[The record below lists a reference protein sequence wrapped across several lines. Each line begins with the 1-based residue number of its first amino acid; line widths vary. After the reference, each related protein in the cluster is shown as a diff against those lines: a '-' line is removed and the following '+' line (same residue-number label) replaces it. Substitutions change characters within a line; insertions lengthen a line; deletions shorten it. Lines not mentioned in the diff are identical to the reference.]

1 MRFPWGQGRGQQR
14 AQSAPLGL
22 ILVLSLVI
30 VGSSVVVS
38 LGATALVDTEARL
51 DVSRAETGMTQLDSQ
66 AALVALGNADSQRV
80 SLVGTDRSTYRIDD
94 TAGRMTVNITNHS
107 ASPPTTVTLMDER
120 LGAVVYENGNQEV
133 AYQGG
138 GVWRRSDSGSVMV
151 SPPEFYYR
159 DATLTLPLI
168 TVRGDRSLGSRASIS
183 KDGTTQVYP
192 DQAAGN
198 INPLDTGTVN
208 ITVQSEYYRS
218 WGRYFEERTD
228 GDAYYDHENDSVTT
242 TLVVPTGPREVTS
255 AVAATS
261 AGGQITLSGSGTDP
275 ARTDSYNSSVGD
287 YSTSRGS
294 FGTITTA
301 GDVYVKG
308 NSEVDGSV
316 RSGDRVEVKG
326 SGVVTRD
333 VEYSTTKHIK
343 GTVNGDVRQISGVEG
358 AGAIDGL
365 VNRRVANASDT
376 NDNGAT
382 SSISG
387 NQLDSGDQTLG
398 AGTYYLED
406 LTLSG
411 ETLTINTGGDDVTI
425 AVRDYVYIENNGQ
438 IKVNG
443 GGKVRLYVKGEATSA
458 SGHHF
463 HIYRT
468 GDVNIDNANNS
479 KQFWVYGQSDFD
491 AVIEGDTDTPQFE
504 GVIYAPAGGVGASSV
519 SLKKA
524 ELYGGLVAGSVTV
537 DNGGL
542 VHYDRAL
549 RNERAVPKNTNIIRL
564 TYLHVSKNRINVTS
578 G

>member
-1 MRFPWGQGRGQQR
+1 MGSAGLSLGTRG
-14 AQSAPLGL
+14 QSAPLGL
-22 ILVLSLVI
+22 ALVFAVMI
-30 VGSSVVVS
+30 VSTTAVVA
-38 LGATALVDTEARL
+38 LGADAITSTQ
-51 DVSRAETGMTQLDSQ
+51 TQLDVERTEKSLTELNSKT
-66 AALVALGNADSQRV
+66 ALVALGQ
-80 SLVGTDRSTYRIDD
+80 TDVQQVTLPASGSSTYYIDGS
-94 TAGRMTVNITNHS
+94 AGWMNVSYRNTTSGNR
-107 ASPPTTVTLMDER
+107 TTVVNESMGEVAYRGNGATR
-120 LGAVVYENGNQEV
+120 L

-138 GVWRRSDSGSVMV
+138 GVWRRSGSGSVMV

-168 TVRGDRSLGSRASIS
+168 TVRGDRSLGSQASIS
-183 KDGTTQVYP
+183 KNGTTQVYP

-198 INPLDTGTVN
+198 VNPLDTGTVN
-208 ITVQSEYYRS
+208 ITVESDYYRS

-301 GDVYVKG
+301 GDVYMKG
-308 NSEVDGSV
+308 DSEVDGIV
-316 RSGDRVEVKG
+316 QSGDRVEVKG

-365 VNRRVANASDT
+365 VTRRVANASAT

-382 SSISG
+382 GSISG
-387 NQLDSGDQTLG
+387 DQLAAGDQTLD

-406 LTLSG
+406 LTLDS

-425 AVRDYVYIENNGQ
+425 AVRDYVYIENGGR

-443 GGKVRLYVKGEATSA
+443 AGKVRLYVKGEATSA

-468 GDVNIDNANNS
+468 GEVDVDTAQNS
-479 KQFWVYGQSDFD
+479 TQFWVYGQSDFD

-549 RNERAVPKNTNIIRL
+549 RNERAVPENTNIIRL
-564 TYLHVSKNRINVTS
+564 TYLHVSENRINVTS